1 MKNISRR
8 QALKTLT
15 LGSFA
20 AGLTLSACTQQA
32 KQQSQSQSVQL
43 DPSDLSEAD
52 QKMLQEQF
60 FTEHEMETVR
70 QLADLIIP
78 ADDRSGN
85 ASDAGVPEFI
95 DFMMLD
101 QPRHQTAMR
110 GGLRWLDN
118 QSLERFNQAFVDC
131 SPNQKKQLLDDI
143 AWPEKARPEMSQGV
157 AFFNM
162 FRDFTATGFWTSKIG
177 VTDLGYMGNKAT
189 SWNGCPP
196 AALKKLGVQYSD
208 T

>member
-1 MKNISRR
+1 MKNITRR

-20 AGLTLSACTQQA
+20 AGLTLTACTEQA
-32 KQQSQSQSVQL
+32 KQQTLQL
-43 DPSDLSEAD
+43 DPGDLSEAD
-52 QKMLQEQF
+52 RKMLQEHF
-60 FTEHEMETVR
+60 FTDHELATVR

-110 GGLRWLDN
+110 GGLRWLDT
-118 QSLERFNQAFVDC
+118 QCLERFNYTFVDC
-131 SPNQKKQLLDDI
+131 SPDQQKEILDDI
-143 AWPEKARPEMSQGV
+143 AWPQKANPAMSQGE

-177 VTDLGYMGNKAT
+177 IEDLHYMGNKAT

-196 AALKKLGVQYSD
+196 AALEKLGVQYSD

>member
-1 MKNISRR
+1 MKNMTRR

-15 LGSFA
+15 LGSFV
-20 AGLTLSACTQQA
+20 AGMTLSACTQQA
-32 KQQSQSQSVQL
+32 KQQTQAVQL
-43 DPSDLSEAD
+43 DPSDLSAAD
-52 QKMLQEQF
+52 RKMLQEQF
-60 FTEHEMETVR
+60 FTDHEMATVR

-118 QSLERFNQAFVDC
+118 QCLERFNHTFVDC
-131 SPNQKKQLLDDI
+131 STAQQKQILDEI
-143 AWPEKARPEMSQGV
+143 AWPEQAKPEMSQGV
-157 AFFNM
+157 AFFNTL
-162 FRDFTATGFWTSKIG
+162 RNFTATGFWTSKIG
-177 VTDLGYMGNKAT
+177 IQDLQYMGNKAT